1 MRRQA
6 ALAVVVSA
14 VLAACA
20 LKQPPDNAELMA
32 TALPNLQLPSGWMAA
47 PVDST
52 PVTQGWLVA
61 LGDSGL
67 LALVTEVLEHNTDL
81 EQAAA
86 RVDESAGRLKLA
98 GGKMLPT
105 LDLYGSGGIGL
116 GGDGSGLSVGLLRA
130 RWEVDLWGRV
140 RYGRA
145 AASDAYL
152 ASSADLVY
160 AQQSLA
166 AMAAKSWFLAAEVR
180 LLTRMTDSLAHSSV
194 EVLKLTEVRRRV
206 GTANDQDVALA
217 RADVGFYHDRL
228 LQLEQSQ
235 QEARRAMEVL
245 AGRYPAAA
253 LQLPD
258 SFPATLPL
266 VPAGLPMSLL
276 DRRPDIQA
284 ADLRV
289 GAAFYATQE
298 AVAARLPSLSLTAS
312 FGAISSDVLE
322 LAQDFSNP
330 IGSIGANLLVPL
342 FHGGQLKAQVKIQT
356 AGQRAAVAAYGGTVL
371 AALLEVENAL
381 GAERMLRQRDTVLAA
396 MVSNDARAVE
406 VSQTRFRVGQEDLLP
421 GLLQRQRLYNAE
433 TALIRVRTERV
444 IQRINLHLA
453 VGGGFVVP
461 PVDSVTASR

>member
-1 MRRQA
+1 MRRRV
-6 ALAVVVSA
+6 AVAIAVSS
-14 VLAACA
+14 VLGACA
-20 LKQPPDNAELMA
+20 LKTPPSQSENLAK
-32 TALPNLQLPSGWMAA
+32 ALPNLKLPDGWVAA
-47 PVDST
+47 PVDTT
-52 PVTQGWLVA
+52 PVADGWLLA

-67 LALVTEVLEHNTDL
+67 LVLVSDVLEYNTDL

-98 GGKMLPT
+98 GGKILPT
-105 LDLYGSGGIGL
+105 LDLYGSGGLGL
-116 GGDGSGLSVGLLRA
+116 GGDGTGLSLGILRA
-130 RWEVDLWGRV
+130 SWEVDLWGRV

-145 AASDAYL
+145 SASDSYL

-166 AMAAKSWFLAAEVR
+166 AMAAKSWFLAAELR
-180 LLTRMTDSLAHSSV
+180 LLARMTDSLARSSA
-194 EVLKLTEVRRRV
+194 ELLKLTEVRRRV

-217 RADVGFYHDRL
+217 RADVGFYQDRL

-245 AGRYPAAA
+245 AGRYPKAA

-258 SFPATLPL
+258 SFPASLPP

-284 ADLRV
+284 ADLRI
-289 GAAFYATQE
+289 GAAFYATQQ
-298 AVAARLPSLSLTAS
+298 AVAARLPTLSLTAS
-312 FGAISSDVLE
+312 FGVVGSDLLQ
-322 LAQDFSNP
+322 LAEDFSNP
-330 IGSIGANLLVPL
+330 IGSLGASLLVPL
-342 FHGGQLKAQVKIQT
+342 FRGGALKAQVQIQT
-356 AGQRAAVAAYGGTVL
+356 AAQRAAVAAYGGTVL

-381 GAERMLRQRDTVLAA
+381 GAEQVLRRRDTVLTE
-396 MVSNDARAVE
+396 MVSNDARAVVISE
-406 VSQTRFRVGQEDLLP
+406 TRFSVGQEDLLP
-421 GLLQRQRLYNAE
+421 GLQQRQRLYNAE
-433 TALIRVRTERV
+433 TALIRVRAERI

-453 VGGGFVVP
+453 LGGGFVVP